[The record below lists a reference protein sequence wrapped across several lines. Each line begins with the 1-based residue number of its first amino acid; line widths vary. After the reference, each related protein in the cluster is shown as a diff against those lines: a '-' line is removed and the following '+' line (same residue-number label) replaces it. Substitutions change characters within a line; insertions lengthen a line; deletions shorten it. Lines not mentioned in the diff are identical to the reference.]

1 MIIKRYNKVTST
13 NEIAKKIKPPPWT
26 VILAK
31 EQTSGYGKEKRFWF
45 SPEGGLYFTV
55 VLPKLEIEDLNFLT
69 ILIAY
74 SVAKVI
80 KEKLN
85 LEPFIKL
92 PNDIYLN
99 QKKVAGILIENVI
112 GKKVLFSI
120 AGIGINTNIDKFPE
134 NLQNIAT
141 SIKIETKRKVKN
153 FELLK
158 ALLFEIKGQIEK
170 MK

>member
-1 MIIKRYNKVTST
+1 
-13 NEIAKKIKPPPWT
+13 
-26 VILAK
+26 
-31 EQTSGYGKEKRFWF
+31 
-45 SPEGGLYFTV
+45 
-55 VLPKLEIEDLNFLT
+55 
-69 ILIAY
+69 
-74 SVAKVI
+74 
-80 KEKLN
+80 
-85 LEPFIKL
+85 
-92 PNDIYLN
+92 
-99 QKKVAGILIENVI
+99 
-112 GKKVLFSI
+112 LFSI